1 MALDRLTDD
10 MNFVANLG
18 DDPKRDDGLSTPQF
32 KSYFDKSGL
41 LIQNFINNKLI
52 PQIENAINEGSL
64 LQQIS
69 EALGKKLDK
78 SGGVMTGN
86 IGMNENRITGL
97 PKPIS
102 DSDAVPRSYVDE
114 VSRDLEKKAL
124 RFTNITAPASA
135 FIADGTYE
143 DYPFRAAVA
152 LKDVTAKMIPQVCFG
167 LKEATSGAFA
177 PVCETYNGGI
187 YIYSL
192 EKPESDVV
200 ILSALCFKEA

>member
-1 MALDRLTDD
+1 MALDRLLED
-10 MNFVANLG
+10 MNFVRNLG
-18 DDPKRDDGLSTPQF
+18 DDPKRDDGISTQEF
-32 KSYFDKSGL
+32 KSFFDKAGL

-52 PQIENAINEGSL
+52 PQIESSIDEGSL

-86 IGMNENRITGL
+86 IGMNEKRITGL

-152 LKDVTAKMIPQVCFG
+152 LKDVTVKMIPQVCFG
-167 LKEATSGAFA
+167 LKEATSGNFA
-177 PVCETYNGGI
+177 PLCATYDGGI
-187 YIYSL
+187 YIYAA
-192 EKPESDVV
+192 EQPETDVV
-200 ILSALCFKEA
+200 ILTVLCFKEA